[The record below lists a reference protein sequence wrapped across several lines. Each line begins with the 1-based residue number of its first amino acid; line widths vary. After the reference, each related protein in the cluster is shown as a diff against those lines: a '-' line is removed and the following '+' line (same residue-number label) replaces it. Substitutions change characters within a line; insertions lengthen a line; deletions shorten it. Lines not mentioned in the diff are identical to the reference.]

1 MSEIFTDSA
10 KVMAKGQITIPK
22 DIRKILGIE
31 SGDRV
36 TFVVEGDRV
45 QLVNPAVSALR
56 LFQSQMKGEAEKA
69 GLPDEDSV
77 MRLVEEIRYK
87 DSDS

>member
-1 MSEIFTDSA
+1 MDSA

-22 DIRKILGIE
+22 DIRKILGIKC
-31 SGDRV
+31 GDRV

-45 QLVNPAVSALR
+45 QLLNPAVSALR
-56 LFQSQMKGEAEKA
+56 VLQEQMKGEAEKA
-69 GLPDEDSV
+69 GLPSEESV
-77 MRLVEEIRYK
+77 MQLVEEIRHK